1 MTQPQETGAIGYF
14 TSFSI
19 TAMHFE
25 DIILAFVLGFFGA
38 FGAYIFHRLFDKKKD
53 R

>member
-1 MTQPQETGAIGYF
+1 MTPSQETGAIGYF

-19 TAMHFE
+19 SAMHFE

-38 FGAYIFHRLFDKKKD
+38 FGAFIFHRIFDKKKD